1 MREPTRTANVL
12 RLAVAV
18 IIATGLVFAP
28 TTADAAVPR
37 GAPTLQRQTVAVDL
51 TAAALTTAA
60 SAPSDRSP
68 AAVAL
73 PPVGIPTPQEVV
85 ATIGLIAIGAAWY
98 GAFPVTLPL
107 SFTAGVLFNV
117 LVRGVSM
124 QSITL
129 DPVFILQASAAFFVA
144 APLFLGSPLLA
155 LTAKSVP
162 TQTVSSS
169 TAEQS
174 TTARPARK
182 AAGPGLASSRRTGAR
197 TVHAA
202 PTPPA
207 HRTAKGDR
215 PKLTQHTG
223 TAGSRR
229 TANKSPSDG

>member
-1 MREPTRTANVL
+1 MRKPTRTANAL
-12 RLAVAV
+12 RLCTAA

-28 TTADAAVPR
+28 TTTDATVPR
-37 GAPTLQRQTVAVDL
+37 GAPALQHQVLAVDL
-51 TAAALTTAA
+51 TAAARTTAA
-60 SAPSDRSP
+60 SATSYRSQ

-124 QSITL
+124 QPITL
-129 DPVFILQASAAFFVA
+129 DPVFILQAGAAFFVA

-155 LTAKSVP
+155 LTSKSVP

-169 TAEQS
+169 TADQS

-182 AAGPGLASSRRTGAR
+182 AAGPGLA
-197 TVHAA
+197 
-202 PTPPA
+202 
-207 HRTAKGDR
+207 
-215 PKLTQHTG
+215 
-223 TAGSRR
+223 GSRR
-229 TANKSPSDG
+229 TAAATTTADRAPRPHRAAPSAHKTPTDKKPTGSAGSARSGKKP

>member
-1 MREPTRTANVL
+1 MRKPNRTANVL

-28 TTADAAVPR
+28 TTTDPAVSHATP
-37 GAPTLQRQTVAVDL
+37 ALHRQTVAVDL

-60 SAPSDRSP
+60 SATSDRSR

-98 GAFPVTLPL
+98 TAFPVTLPL

-155 LTAKSVP
+155 LTAKAVP

-174 TTARPARK
+174 TAARPARK
-182 AAGPGLASSRRTGAR
+182 AAGPGLA
-197 TVHAA
+197 
-202 PTPPA
+202 
-207 HRTAKGDR
+207 
-215 PKLTQHTG
+215 
-223 TAGSRR
+223 GSRR
-229 TANKSPSDG
+229 TAGAAITAVRAPKAHRAAPSAHKTPTDKKRSGSAGSARGGKKP